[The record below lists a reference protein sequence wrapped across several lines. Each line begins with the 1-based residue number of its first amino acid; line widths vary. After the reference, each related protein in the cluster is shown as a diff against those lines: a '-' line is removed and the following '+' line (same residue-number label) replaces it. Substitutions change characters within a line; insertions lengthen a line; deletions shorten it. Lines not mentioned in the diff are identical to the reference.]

1 MFMCAENCQAIHGDF
16 FGKMHHTIPV
26 DSLTDFD
33 LSGGM
38 CAIHENYILD
48 FVCKDC
54 GCKKNLSSFC
64 FSTTFE
70 ITFFFLLFSHLKHS
84 AV

>member
-54 GCKKNLSSFC
+54 GCKKTYHRSVSVQ
-64 FSTTFE
+64 
-70 ITFFFLLFSHLKHS
+70 HLKS
-84 AV
+84 RFYFCLFPI